1 MSYITRFA
9 SGNRATKQII
19 NNVSTAGFLW
29 VGVRSSIQGAKSVAS
44 GAMTA
49 NTLKTVISVSGS
61 AGVMDYLTIKTADA
75 TSRTLRVKI
84 TVDGV
89 VVFDFT
95 SAATATSG
103 DTACIISSTTDAGA
117 SAAPEPSELK
127 LTWNNTL
134 LIETASSV
142 TETDKFTYYYRY
154 NLEQ

>member
-19 NNVSTAGFLW
+19 NNVSTAGFPW
-29 VGVRSSIQGAKSVAS
+29 SGVRSLIQGAKSVAS

-61 AGVMDYLTIKTADA
+61 AGVMDYLTIKTVDA

-95 SAATATSG
+95 SAATATTG
-103 DTACIISSTTDAGA
+103 DIACIISSTTDTNA
-117 SAAPEPSELK
+117 SAPEPSELK

>member
-19 NNVSTAGFLW
+19 NNVSTAGFPW
-29 VGVRSSIQGAKSVAS
+29 AGVRSSIQGAKSVAS

-61 AGVMDYLTIKTADA
+61 AGVMDYLTIKTVDA

-95 SAATATSG
+95 SAATTTTN
-103 DTACIISSTTDAGA
+103 DIACIISSTTDA
-117 SAAPEPSELK
+117 SANAPEPSELK